1 MTRNRATQKRW
12 IVGGIAAFAS
22 AGLVGGAAA
31 TATSAS
37 QPARLVSAVGALTG
51 APVVAADTPTTI
63 APTDPAPTD
72 PASPPTAP
80 ASPWADRGKMADA
93 VIDAL
98 VADGTLTK
106 EQGDK
111 VKAALQSARPS
122 WPAGGPVAPGGWG
135 PGRGFGGPAG
145 AFGDLRRGAQSVADA
160 LGITTDQLRTELE
173 SGKSLADIATAHG
186 KTKQDVV
193 DALVKEATTRLDAEV
208 TAGRLTR
215 AQADQMLATAKSMI
229 DTVVSN
235 PLPTGGFGG
244 PFHAGRPGRHGDAPG
259 DVPEPP
265 APATTAPSPTTTTN

>member
-1 MTRNRATQKRW
+1 MTRTRATQKRW

-31 TATSAS
+31 ATAAKAT
-37 QPARLVSAVGALTG
+37 QPARLVSAVSAVGARTG
-51 APVVAADTPTTI
+51 AAVVAADTPTT
-63 APTDPAPTD
+63 TPTD
-72 PASPPTAP
+72 PASPTTSP
-80 ASPWADRGKMADA
+80 AEPSQARGRGADT

-111 VKAALQSARPS
+111 VKAALQAARPS
-122 WPAGGPVAPGGWG
+122 WPAGGPRGPGGWG
-135 PGRGFGGPAG
+135 PGRGPGGPAG
-145 AFGDLRRGAQSVADA
+145 GFGDLRRGGQSVADA
-160 LGITTDQLRTELE
+160 LGITTDQLRTELQ
-173 SGKSLADIATAHG
+173 SGKSLADVATAHG
-186 KTKQDVV
+186 KTTQDVV

-229 DTVVSN
+229 DTIVST

-244 PFHAGRPGRHGDAPG
+244 PFHPGLPGFPG
-259 DVPEPP
+259 DGPDDGPEPA

>member
-1 MTRNRATQKRW
+1 MTRSRATQKRW

-22 AGLVGGAAA
+22 AGLIGGAAAA
-31 TATSAS
+31 TATTAS
-37 QPARLVSAVGALTG
+37 QPARLVSAVGAITG
-51 APVVAADTPTTI
+51 APVVAADTPTT
-63 APTDPAPTD
+63 
-72 PASPPTAP
+72 TAP
-80 ASPWADRGKMADA
+80 ADVAPADTAGPSVDRRKTADT

-111 VKAALQSARPS
+111 VKAALQAARPS
-122 WPAGGPVAPGGWG
+122 WPAGGPGAPGGWG
-135 PGRGFGGPAG
+135 PGRGRGGPAG
-145 AFGDLRRGAQSVADA
+145 VFGDLRRGAQSVADA
-160 LGITTDQLRTELE
+160 LGITTDQLTTELR

-229 DTVVSN
+229 DTIVST

-244 PFHAGRPGRHGDAPG
+244 AFHPGWPGFPGDAHG
-259 DVPEPP
+259 DVPEPS
-265 APATTAPSPTTTTN
+265 APGTTAPSPTTTTN